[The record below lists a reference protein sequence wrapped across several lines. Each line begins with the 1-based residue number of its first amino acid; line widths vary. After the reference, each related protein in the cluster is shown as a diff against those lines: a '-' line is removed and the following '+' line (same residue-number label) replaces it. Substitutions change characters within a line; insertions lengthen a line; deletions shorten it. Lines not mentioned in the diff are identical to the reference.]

1 MSDDKKP
8 ALFSVDPAPTF
19 TSPVQITAPGGEK
32 RALLV
37 TYRHKGKAALAEW
50 RKSVETRPPEEEAD
64 ILLEIITDW
73 QAAETFNRP
82 ALERLLDGHYGAAQ
96 ELYLAYLAGL
106 SGARLGN

>member
-1 MSDDKKP
+1 MSDDNKP

-19 TSPVQITAPGGEK
+19 TIPVQLTAPGGEK
-32 RALLV
+32 RALPV
-37 TYRHKGKAALAEW
+37 TYRHMGKAALAAW
-50 RKSVETRPPEEEAD
+50 RKTVEMRPPEEEAD

-73 QAAETFNRP
+73 QAAEPFSRP
-82 ALERLLDGHYGAAQ
+82 ALEQLLDGHYGAAQ